1 MNHERTVFTTLRRSR
16 HERRE
21 INRMIFYRIFFLK
34 TIFVLLVHFVV
45 KNIYSK
51 ESIHWLRV
59 ILKAVPKL

>member
-1 MNHERTVFTTLRRSR
+1 
-16 HERRE
+16 
-21 INRMIFYRIFFLK
+21 MIFYRIFFLK

-59 ILKAVPKL
+59 ILKAVPKLKFFF